1 MVPTRAK
8 KRGKEYHYYTSL
20 KAVKKSYRFCEVKS
34 IPALVLENYVFGK
47 MKSLMTD
54 PLLVHGMTKAVQKER
69 DLPEY
74 KVIKAMNSD
83 DFSDHITAETKQN
96 MFNLLIQRVTVWPDK
111 IKIALKPSANEIVQK
126 CLVENKLWIFNPAT
140 KAYEMT
146 EEVAFLKRNQ
156 QTEIHVS
163 GEAAERRQDK
173 QLIVA
178 LVRAFGWQNK
188 LDKGNLN
195 IQELSELE
203 QLERGYMGRIIKLT
217 LLAPDIVESILAG
230 LQPPNL
236 TLIDLIRSPI
246 PVDWNEQ
253 RKKYGFKV

>member
-1 MVPTRAK
+1 MQ
-8 KRGKEYHYYTSL
+8 
-20 KAVKKSYRFCEVKS
+20 
-34 IPALVLENYVFGK
+34 
-47 MKSLMTD
+47 KSL
-54 PLLVHGMTKAVQKER
+54 LANK
-69 DLPEY
+69 
-74 KVIKAMNSD
+74 IWFFNS
-83 DFSDHITAETKQN
+83 ELQ
-96 MFNLLIQRVTVWPDK
+96 V
-111 IKIALKPSANEIVQK
+111 
-126 CLVENKLWIFNPAT
+126 
-140 KAYEMT
+140 YEMT
-146 EEVAFLKRNQ
+146 EEVSFLKRNQ

-203 QLERGYMGRIIKLT
+203 QLERGYMGKIIKLT

-230 LQPPNL
+230 LQPPDL
-236 TLIDLIRSPI
+236 TLISFLRSPI

-253 RKKYGFKV
+253 RKKYGFSS